1 MNVLVFCVDTLRKD
15 HLPTYGYHR
24 ETAPAVAEF
33 ATEATRFERA
43 VTPSTFT
50 FSVASSMLSGLYPS
64 THGALSFEDRLGDE
78 VPSVPERLRDVGYR
92 TGVFSGMN
100 YFTDD
105 WGLARGFQRN
115 YSPDGQTEAS
125 AAESLVAEFL
135 DWVDD
140 GGGPFFSVV
149 WSFDAHKPYVTVADE
164 FDGADN
170 PAVDPYDN
178 AIRYTD
184 RAFGRLLEGLRVRG
198 LYEDT
203 VVVFLADHGEVF
215 DEHHWMESSRLAR
228 LAVRL
233 DLPVVADMLREDQL
247 GHVAIP
253 PYEEVIDVPLFV
265 RVPGESGGS
274 RDDLVQT
281 LDLAPTVLDLAGV
294 ETPAEMQGRSFA
306 PGVETDARDTAFV
319 ETSQIPGGAAYMAAR
334 RDDRKVVRITGPSWE
349 NDTLKFYL
357 GRRFLTA
364 PEQAFAVD
372 GRERRI
378 PIGER
383 ERELFE
389 ELDRHEADCATLSER
404 FAADAVELS
413 DDRQEHLREMGY
425 L

>member
-33 ATEATRFERA
+33 AAEATRFERA
-43 VTPSTFT
+43 ITPSTFT

-64 THGALSFEDRLGDE
+64 THGALSFDDRLGE
-78 VPSVPERLRDVGYR
+78 AVPYVPELLGEAGYR

-105 WGLARGFQRN
+105 WGLARGFQEN
-115 YSPDGQTEAS
+115 YAPDGQTEAS
-125 AAESLVAEFL
+125 AAESLVDEFL
-135 DWVDD
+135 DWLDAGD
-140 GGGPFFSVV
+140 GPFFSVL
-149 WSFDAHKPYVTVADE
+149 WSFDVHKPYVTVADE
-164 FDGADN
+164 FEGADN
-170 PAVDPYDN
+170 SAVDPYDN

-184 RAFGRLLEGLRVRG
+184 RAFGRLLEALRRRD
-198 LYEDT
+198 LYDDT

-215 DEHHWMESSRLAR
+215 GEHHWMESSRLAR

-233 DLPVVADMLREDQL
+233 GLPVLADLLREDQL

-265 RVPGESGGS
+265 RVPGEGGGS

-306 PGVETDARDTAFV
+306 PGGETDARDTAFV
-319 ETSQIPGGAAYMAAR
+319 KTSQIPGGAAYTAAR
-334 RDDRKVVRITGPSWE
+334 RDDRKVVRITDPSWE

-357 GRRFLTA
+357 GRRFFTA
-364 PEQAFAVD
+364 SEQAFALD

-378 PIGER
+378 PVGEC
-383 ERELFE
+383 ERELFA
-389 ELDRHEADCATLSER
+389 ELDRHEADCVALSER
-404 FAADAVELS
+404 FATDAVELS
-413 DDRQEHLREMGY
+413 GERRDHLREMGY